1 MGEGGWAVF
10 SIDIEFLFGGGA
22 EKLLEAGN
30 GNGYTTLN
38 VTNAF
43 ESYT

>member
-1 MGEGGWAVF
+1 MG
-10 SIDIEFLFGGGA
+10 SFLNRYRVSVWGGA